1 MTANYAH
8 VLSKG
13 EMIDMIMK
21 HEKRITAL
29 EAALTPFSDAYSS
42 SDPYAEITLAD
53 LRLAHDAIRNVA
65 SISNSGGDPLEDL
78 RFCNPGTAFTVP
90 SSGNGG
96 GVREEKP

>member
-13 EMIDMIMK
+13 EMIDMIMMM
-21 HEKRITAL
+21 EKRIAAL

-53 LRLAHDAIRNVA
+53 LHHAHDVIGNVA
-65 SISNSGGDPLEDL
+65 SI
-78 RFCNPGTAFTVP
+78 
-90 SSGNGG
+90 
-96 GVREEKP
+96 